1 VKKQITIATV
11 LDVRKKL
18 ESLPRIDNAHRK
30 VTTREALQVL
40 KKQITDLRN
49 KGYTFVQIAEELSRN
64 GIEMKESTLRLY
76 RKGGKQQ
83 RQPLSE
89 PRRAEP
95 LVGSRP
101 TEAEETKPRPPAGSR
116 SGQFE
121 QLGLGTDRS
130 LPHQFSTCIV
140 SW

>member
-1 VKKQITIATV
+1 VKKQITLATV
-11 LDVRKKL
+11 LDVKKKL
-18 ESLPRIDNAHRK
+18 ESLPRIDNEQRT
-30 VTTREALQVL
+30 VTTREALQAL
-40 KKQITDLRN
+40 KKQITKLRN

-64 GIEMKESTLRLY
+64 GIEVKESTLRLY
-76 RKGGKQQ
+76 RKGGKLQ

-121 QLGLGTDRS
+121 QLGLGHR
-130 LPHQFSTCIV
+130 
-140 SW
+140 

>member
-1 VKKQITIATV
+1 MKKQITIATV

-40 KKQITDLRN
+40 KKQITELRN

-64 GIEMKESTLRLY
+64 GIEVKESTLRLY

-83 RQPLSE
+83 RQSLSE
-89 PRRAEP
+89 PLRAEP
-95 LVGSRP
+95 LAPAPQRQRKLNRGLPRVVGQVS
-101 TEAEETKPRPPAGSR
+101 S
-116 SGQFE
+116 SSS
-121 QLGLGTDRS
+121 GLGTGRS